1 MLVTFVR
8 FTPGEV
14 LTLSRQPD
22 APQKRTQA
30 TAPSVLEEKRFNGYL
45 RIKLPHELDE
55 IAESVVDGYMHAVPS
70 FRHEILG
77 TVSTRAAGVLSA
89 YGERMAA
96 VGVRTGSETP
106 LGRALVA
113 MGMADGNLE
122 DSRDNLIVLAAVNH
136 SAAVIES
143 SFDQILAGVA
153 QFIPDPALV
162 NFQAFARRE
171 ESDKSLWSMGLGVV
185 GSGTSFRYVSA

>member
-1 MLVTFVR
+1 MLE
-8 FTPGEV
+8 G
-14 LTLSRQPD
+14 
-22 APQKRTQA
+22 
-30 TAPSVLEEKRFNGYL
+30 KRFNGYL

-55 IAESVVDGYMHAVPS
+55 IVESVVAGYMQAAPS
-70 FRHEILG
+70 SRHEILG

-96 VGVRTGSETP
+96 VGVRTGSEAP

-143 SFDQILAGVA
+143 SLDQILAKVA

-185 GSGTSFRYVSA
+185 GAGASFRYVSA